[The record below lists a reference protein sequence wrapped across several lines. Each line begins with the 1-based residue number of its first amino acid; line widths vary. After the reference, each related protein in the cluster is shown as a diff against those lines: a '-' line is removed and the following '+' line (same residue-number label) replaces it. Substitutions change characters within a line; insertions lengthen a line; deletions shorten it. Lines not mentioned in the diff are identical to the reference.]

1 VSIED
6 DAQKDLA
13 LNPEDAE
20 NVVGGVKKKKAKK
33 AAKHAVHKAAGHAGP
48 NINIQTPMTPSS
60 DETSTAPY
68 DPEGEGTEQ
77 GGL

>member
-1 VSIED
+1 VSIEG

-20 NVVGGVKKKKAKK
+20 NVVGGVKKKAKK
-33 AAKHAVHKAAGHAGP
+33 AKHVAHKAASHAGP
-48 NINIQTPMTPSS
+48 NINIQTPTTPTEYT
-60 DETSTAPY
+60 DGTQTY

-77 GGL
+77 GGNN